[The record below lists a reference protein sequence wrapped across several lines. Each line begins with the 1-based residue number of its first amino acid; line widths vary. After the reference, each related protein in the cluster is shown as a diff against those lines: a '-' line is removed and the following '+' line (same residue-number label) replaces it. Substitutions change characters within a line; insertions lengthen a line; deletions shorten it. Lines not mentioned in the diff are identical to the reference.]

1 MEKLLRGLVFFYGE
15 SPQQT
20 GLRDGRV
27 VLQLHSALDLLYHGP
42 VCEGVRVLERR
53 PAVHGVLLLGEV

>member
-1 MEKLLRGLVFFYGE
+1 MEKLLRGGWYFFYGE
-15 SPQQT
+15 LPQQT

-42 VCEGVRVLERR
+42 VCEGVRV
-53 PAVHGVLLLGEV
+53 